1 MYVCRY
7 VHVNRLHTHTY
18 LLLILLIP
26 DSTYHLMPQSQSNN
40 NNTASNNPHNNLAR
54 TRPGTEKEMS
64 VGITII

>member
-1 MYVCRY
+1 MYVRTCESLKY
-7 VHVNRLHTHTY
+7 SLTY

-26 DSTYHLMPQSQSNN
+26 DNTYHLMPQSQSNN
-40 NNTASNNPHNNLAR
+40 NNTTCNNPHNNLAR